1 MPESLRLNFWR
12 APLSKLPPLFR
23 VVTICVQ
30 RQFLAMN
37 ANCLL
42 AELLC
47 ILVDQLIL
55 TTELYIA
62 ESEGFAFLLVET
74 QVAHF
79 TSVQSLL
86 CILNNP
92 NVVLKSFKVCQIL
105 LFPRFNELLHSLINW
120 APHIL
125 QTRCAHSI
133 LGVLANIGQVR
144 RSSLIY
150 SPLSLLL
157 LD

>member
-1 MPESLRLNFWR
+1 
-12 APLSKLPPLFR
+12 
-23 VVTICVQ
+23 
-30 RQFLAMN
+30 MN

-62 ESEGFAFLLVET
+62 ESEGFTFLLVET

-92 NVVLKSFKVCQIL
+92 NIVFKGFQVCQTL
-105 LFPRFNELLHSLINW
+105 LFPRFNQLLRSLIHR

-133 LGVLANIGQVR
+133 LGVLANIGQPS

-150 SPLSLLL
+150 TPLSLLL